1 MRLEITGPNG
11 QRFAGSYTAD
21 GRTNALS
28 GVVPTTISIRAKAVT
43 YSFQAGDPR
52 EGFRV
57 ALDVENL
64 HRTSFTS
71 YHGAHVNGGWR
82 CWSYDLRKLG
92 DMVLSGD
99 IFNKRWSSWV
109 SGESAW

>member
-71 YHGAHVNGGWR
+71 YHGAHVKGGWR